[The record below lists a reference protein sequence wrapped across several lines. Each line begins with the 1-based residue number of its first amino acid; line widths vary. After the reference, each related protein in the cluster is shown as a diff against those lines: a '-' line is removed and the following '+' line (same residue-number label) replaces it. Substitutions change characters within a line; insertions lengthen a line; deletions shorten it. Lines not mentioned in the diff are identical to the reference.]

1 MTTSAPSSVR
11 YEVTGTVARLTL
23 DRPEARNA
31 LDAAG
36 LAELLDGLRA
46 AAADSSVR
54 AVVLTGAGTVFCAG
68 ADLAAT
74 STSAQGGFSASGP
87 QALADVLEEMLTL
100 PKPVIARVQG
110 SVAGGGIG
118 LVAAAD
124 LAVAVDSAKFAF
136 SEVRVGVAPA
146 VISVVALARM
156 NRAVATELM
165 LTGARVDAEHVHAA
179 GLVHRVVGADQL
191 DAAVDAW
198 VHDIELSGPRAVA
211 ATKQLL
217 AQVPTMPRAQA
228 WEWTT
233 QLSASLFGSAEA
245 AEGMSAFLQ
254 RRPADWSA
262 VGSPESTA

>member
-1 MTTSAPSSVR
+1 MTGSVR
-11 YEVTGTVARLTL
+11 YDVDGTVARLTL
-23 DRPEARNA
+23 DRPEVRNA
-31 LDAAG
+31 LDADG
-36 LAELLDGLRA
+36 LAVLRDGLHDA
-46 AAADSSVR
+46 AGNPAVR
-54 AVVLTGAGTVFCAG
+54 AVVVTGAGRVFCSG
-68 ADLAAT
+68 ADLAT
-74 STSAQGGFSASGP
+74 TSASGEGGFSAAGP
-87 QALADVLEEMLTL
+87 QALAEVLEAMLTL

-124 LAVAVDSAKFAF
+124 LAVAVDTATFAF

-156 NRAVATELM
+156 SRSEATELM
-165 LTGARVDAEHVHAA
+165 LTGARVDAARVQAA
-179 GLVHRVVGADQL
+179 GLVQRVVPADQL
-191 DAAVDAW
+191 DGVIDAW

-217 AQVPTMPRAQA
+217 ATVPSLPRAEA
-228 WEWTT
+228 WAWTT

-245 AEGMSAFLQ
+245 AEGMAAFLQ

-262 VGSPESTA
+262 VESSESTP

>member
-1 MTTSAPSSVR
+1 MTAASSSVR
-11 YEVTGTVARLTL
+11 YEVEGPVARLTL

-36 LAELLDGLRA
+36 LAALLDGLRD
-46 AAADSSVR
+46 AAADSAVR
-54 AVVLTGAGTVFCAG
+54 VVVVTGSGSVFCAG
-68 ADLAAT
+68 SDLAAT
-74 STSAQGGFSASGP
+74 STGAEGGFAVAGP
-87 QALADVLEEMLTL
+87 QALADVLETMLTL

-118 LVAAAD
+118 LVAASD
-124 LAVAVDSAKFAF
+124 LAVAVDTAKFAF

-156 NRAVATELM
+156 NRAEATELM
-165 LTGARVDAEHVHAA
+165 LTGARVDADRVHAA
-179 GLVHRVVGADQL
+179 GLVHRVVSADQL
-191 DAAVDAW
+191 DATVDAW

-217 AQVPTMPRAQA
+217 AQVPTMPRPQA

-245 AEGMSAFLQ
+245 AEGMAAFLQ

-262 VGSPESTA
+262 VESPESTT

>member
-1 MTTSAPSSVR
+1 MTASVR
-11 YEVTGTVARLTL
+11 YDVDGAVARLTL

-31 LDAAG
+31 LDASS
-36 LAELLDGLRA
+36 LAALRDGLHDA
-46 AAADSSVR
+46 ASDPHVR
-54 AVVLTGAGTVFCAG
+54 AVVVTGAGSVFCAG

-74 STSAQGGFSASGP
+74 STSADGGFTAAGP
-87 QALADVLEEMLTL
+87 QALADVLEAMLTM

-124 LAVAVDSAKFAF
+124 LAVAVDTAKFAF

-146 VISVVALARM
+146 VISVVVLARM
-156 NRAVATELM
+156 SRSVATELM
-165 LTGARVDAEHVHAA
+165 LTGARVDAARVQAA
-179 GLVHRVVGADQL
+179 GLVQRVASADQL
-191 DAAVDAW
+191 DAVVDAW
-198 VHDIELSGPRAVA
+198 VRDIELSGPAAVA

-217 AQVPTMPRAQA
+217 ATIPTMSRADA
-228 WEWTT
+228 WAWTT

-254 RRPADWSA
+254 RRPANWAGMDSSESSA
-262 VGSPESTA
+262 

>member
-1 MTTSAPSSVR
+1 MTDSVR
-11 YEVTGTVARLTL
+11 YEVDGAVVRMTL

-31 LDAAG
+31 LDAAS
-36 LAELLDGLRA
+36 LAALLEGLRD
-46 AAADSSVR
+46 AAADPAVR
-54 AVVLTGAGTVFCAG
+54 AVVVTGEGSVFCAG

-74 STSAQGGFSASGP
+74 STSADGGFTAAGP
-87 QALADVLEEMLTL
+87 QALADVLEAMLTL

-124 LAVAVDSAKFAF
+124 LAVAVDTAKFAF

-146 VISVVALARM
+146 VISVVALSRM
-156 NRAVATELM
+156 DRGAAAELM
-165 LTGARVDAEHVHAA
+165 LTGSRVDAERARAA
-179 GLVHRVVGADQL
+179 GLVQRVAAADEL
-191 DAAVDAW
+191 DAVVDGW
-198 VHDIELSGPRAVA
+198 VSEIELGGPGAVA

-217 AQVPTMPRAQA
+217 ATVPMLPRADA
-228 WEWTT
+228 WAWTT

-254 RRPADWSA
+254 RRPANWPG
-262 VGSPESTA
+262 VGSSESTA